1 MADLVQM
8 ALDSPGR
15 DDPTEGISLAASF
28 FERSLGN
35 TLGLDRPEV
44 LARPA
49 TAPEVERLR
58 DRLVELVRSGAPA
71 PVAGAAVF
79 ALGKL
84 HDPGLGPFFVEVLR
98 DQLHRDG
105 GVLYQAMIARQSGSR
120 GLRRSGLHVGGR
132 AGGEPG
138 PGRRIPASVHG
149 EGLDLTF
156 HRGRARPEESH
167 DSR

>member
-58 DRLVELVRSGAPA
+58 DRLVDLVRSGSPA

-98 DQLHRDG
+98 DQLHRDA
-105 GVLYQAMIARQSGSR
+105 GVLYQAMIALDNLGADVFAGRGSMSVAEPEANR
-120 GLRRSGLHVGGR
+120 ALAAAFLHRSM
-132 AGGEPG
+132 
-138 PGRRIPASVHG
+138 
-149 EGLDLTF
+149 
-156 HRGRARPEESH
+156 AR
-167 DSR
+167 DST

>member
-1 MADLVQM
+1 MADLVQL
-8 ALDSPGR
+8 ALDSLGR

-58 DRLVELVRSGAPA
+58 DRLIELVRSGAPV
-71 PVAGAAVF
+71 PVAGGAVF

-84 HDPGLGPFFVEVLR
+84 HDPGLRPFFIEVMR
-98 DQLHRDG
+98 DHLHRDA
-105 GVLYQAMIARQSGSR
+105 GVLYQAMIALDNLGADVFAGRDSMSVTEADKNRALAAAFLSGS
-120 GLRRSGLHVGGR
+120 V
-132 AGGEPG
+132 A
-138 PGRRIPASVHG
+138 
-149 EGLDLTF
+149 EGST
-156 HRGRARPEESH
+156 
-167 DSR
+167 